1 MSKMTFGTIKSIIE
15 NNLLESYKNEKEFKK
30 TLREFKHNVL
40 NNKSMSKAYTLYDQL
55 STPQGLNEGDAKEF
69 LEEGISLLQRVL
81 PSIKLPTNVS
91 ESVKNGYGDIDTLV
105 YTQKMSLS
113 ERIKSK
119 KNIVAILT
127 SKPQDIKESINIPV
141 KSMVNIANQ
150 TLRNYLDTLD
160 ENSKKEFI
168 QIVSEDTKVLEE
180 KFEVIRESAI
190 SKLNTIMENENE
202 SEIKSR
208 ISETIIKLKDE
219 KFDQMNFLRLK
230 NLEESI

>member
-1 MSKMTFGTIKSIIE
+1 MTFGTIKSIIE

-55 STPQGLNEGDAKEF
+55 STPQGLNEIDAKEF

-119 KNIVAILT
+119 KNIVAVLT